1 MAGISGKQGTVSY
14 AGGVVAT
21 INNWSLDI
29 NNDALEVTS
38 FTTAVPQWRSFLAGL
53 NSWSGSVSG
62 FWALSTAAG
71 TSTGQKDMQDNI
83 LTPTTGTLVL
93 EVDQTGGAKYS
104 GDVVLT
110 RQSVSVAVDG
120 VADVSWDFTGNGAV
134 TYTTTT

>member
-1 MAGISGKQGTVSY
+1 MAGIAGKQGTVYY
-14 AGGVVAT
+14 AGGAVAT

-29 NNDALEVTS
+29 DSDALETSS
-38 FTTAVPQWRSFLAGL
+38 FTTGVPAWRTFIGGL
-53 NSWSGSVSG
+53 NGWSGSVSG

-71 TSTGQKDMQDNI
+71 TSTGQKDLQDNI

-93 EVDQTGGAKYS
+93 EVDQTGGGKYS